1 MVVGISA
8 VPVSSTTTQAAYVSN
23 ISGGVYTVT
32 FVPALAS
39 NPSVTGVSVV
49 SFFPS
54 SSTSTSTYA
63 SVQYQAWSNFIYLD
77 QTERDWF
84 AKEKQDLLI
93 TQVQRIV
100 MGTNPVQELALAQP
114 VKFIAFPCVNYS
126 QIYANGAGSVA
137 AANYQLK
144 TQVNGVDVGDSRH
157 LYHWVDV
164 PQYFNT
170 PWGYIHNNQTANVAI
185 ISYCLDTSKLQPTG
199 TLNFSRLDNYRL
211 VVPSTLPNGIL
222 GLAGPVN
229 YPTQYLY
236 AVNYNIFRIQNGL
249 GSILYSN

>member
-1 MVVGISA
+1 VGINA
-8 VPVSSTTTQAAYVSN
+8 VPAVSSTTQIAYVSN
-23 ISGGVYTVT
+23 VNAGTYTVT

-39 NPSVTGVSVV
+39 NPSVSGVSVIG
-49 SFFPS
+49 FYPS
-54 SSTSTSTYA
+54 SSSSTSTYA
-63 SVQYQAWSNFIYLD
+63 SVQYLAWSNFIYLD

-93 TQVQRIV
+93 TQVQRII

-114 VKFIAFPCVNYS
+114 VKFIAFPCVNYNA
-126 QIYANGAGSVA
+126 IYANGAGSAA

-157 LYHWVDV
+157 MNHWVDV
-164 PQYFNT
+164 PQYYNT
-170 PWGYIHNNQTANVAI
+170 PYGYIHNNTVANVGI

-211 VVPSTLPNGIL
+211 VVPSGLANGIQ
-222 GLAGPVN
+222 GLASTSIN
-229 YPTQYLY
+229 YPVPYLY

-249 GSILYSN
+249 GSILYAN